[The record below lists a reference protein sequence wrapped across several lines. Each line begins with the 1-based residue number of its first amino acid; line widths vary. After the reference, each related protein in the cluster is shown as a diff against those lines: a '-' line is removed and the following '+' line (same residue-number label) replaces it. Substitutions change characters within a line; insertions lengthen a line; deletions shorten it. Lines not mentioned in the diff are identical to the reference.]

1 MRILSLAGT
10 ALLALLAGGLLALV
24 AVVPLAHSQPVP
36 LPPPSSGFTTF
47 DVQTPRGNYYGTSMP
62 IGDDFSTS
70 TVTDPAGRVHACTT
84 SMIGSYASSS
94 CN

>member
-10 ALLALLAGGLLALV
+10 ALLALV

-47 DVQTPRGNYYGTSMP
+47 DVQTPRGHYYGTSMP
-62 IGDDFSTS
+62 IGDDFSAS
-70 TVTDPAGRVHACTT
+70 TVTDPAGRVHACTS
-84 SMIGSYASSS
+84 SMIGDYVSSS